1 MINDDDDNDD
11 DSDRAK
17 EFYEK
22 DDIEMIANGVADVE
36 YHIPVP
42 GMPVY
47 NSNLRCGTRTRK
59 PTVHYEANSDN
70 KNYSYSDV
78 PVSSTGNVNV
88 HNDDPPLE
96 AMDKEDAMI
105 YLLGVVMVQ
114 QFSLNKGLKEFGDRD
129 KDATMKELTQI
140 RDMDTHHPLDAS
152 TLTWEQRKRA
162 LPSILFLV
170 EKRCGD
176 IKGKNVCRWK

>member
-1 MINDDDDNDD
+1 MI
-11 DSDRAK
+11 S
-17 EFYEK
+17 
-22 DDIEMIANGVADVE
+22 NGVADDE
-36 YHIPVP
+36 YRIPVP
-42 GMPVY
+42 GMPVS
-47 NSNLRCGTRTRK
+47 NSYIRRGTRTRN
-59 PTVHYEANSDN
+59 PTVNYEANSEN
-70 KNYSYSDV
+70 KNYSFSDV

-105 YLLGVVMVQ
+105 YVLGVVIVQ
-114 QFSLNKGLKEFGDRD
+114 KFSLNRGIKEFGDRD

-140 RDMDTHHPLDAS
+140 HDMDTHHPLDAS

-162 LPSILFLV
+162 LSSILFIV